1 MTRPLLLT
9 TRHNQADLPTP
20 QTPTMSMHNLP
31 EGPKGHPQMPTA
43 AQFLGAAPAHTAH
56 PVTNATGTAR
66 PAPAAPVDATDD
78 PHAVLRGLGGRAHQ
92 VHACIRAADRYNAN
106 PSADDRTT
114 AAWLMSSALGLA
126 TDLSADTDR
135 LARRLRETAAR
146 SELSSA
152 VTALRQRAYQVQAV
166 TRAADHFLEQDNA
179 EDQENGNWLV
189 ATALGLSQRL
199 AADLD
204 DHSAPPRRQA
214 AGRAVG
220 ESLAQRA
227 VDVQDAQDAALARRM
242 AAATTVP
249 GVGRP

>member
-1 MTRPLLLT
+1 
-9 TRHNQADLPTP
+9 
-20 QTPTMSMHNLP
+20 MSMHNLP
-31 EGPKGHPQMPTA
+31 EGPKAHPSMPTA
-43 AQFLGAAPAHTAH
+43 AQFLGSTAAPV
-56 PVTNATGTAR
+56 PGATVRSPA
-66 PAPAAPVDATDD
+66 APAAPAGDTGDE
-78 PHAVLRGLGGRAHQ
+78 PHAVLRGLGARAHQ

-126 TDLSADTDR
+126 IDLSADTDR

-146 SELSSA
+146 SELASV

-189 ATALGLSQRL
+189 ATALGLSLRL

-204 DHSAPPRRQA
+204 DHAAPPRRQA
-214 AGRAVG
+214 PGRAAG
-220 ESLAQRA
+220 DSLAHRA
-227 VDVQDAQDAALARRM
+227 VDAQDAQDAALARRM
-242 AAATTVP
+242 AAATAVP
-249 GVGRP
+249 GQPRV